1 MSLVLSFLFNTA
13 SNLFDSC
20 AKPIIL
26 MKSKNLTRR
35 GQIENASVQSHY
47 SSIKIVFKGRIE

>member
-20 AKPIIL
+20 AKEIIL
-26 MKSKNLTRR
+26 MKSKNLTVVVRLKMLKCK
-35 GQIENASVQSHY
+35 ITILQSRL
-47 SSIKIVFKGRIE
+47 FLREE